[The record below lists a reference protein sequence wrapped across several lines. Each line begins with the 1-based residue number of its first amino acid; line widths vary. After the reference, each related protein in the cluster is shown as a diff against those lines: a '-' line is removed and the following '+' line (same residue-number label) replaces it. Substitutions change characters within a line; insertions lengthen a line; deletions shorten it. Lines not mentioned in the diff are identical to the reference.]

1 MEDGVVLSGNLLY
14 SIAAISLLPFLLI
27 STTSF
32 IKLAV
37 VLSLV
42 RNALGIQQIPPNIVI
57 YSLALLITAYIMFPL
72 GVEVGSLLQEG
83 VDADT
88 DILTNLQNAL
98 VPVSAFLEQH
108 TDPSQLQ
115 FFSQNID
122 SFWRGKVDVSP
133 SVEKFFAL
141 LPAFVITELSE
152 AFKIGFLIYLPF
164 IAIDLVV
171 SNILLSMGM
180 MMVSPVTISLPF
192 KLFLFVAVDGW
203 SRLIKGLVMTYAGG
217 A

>member
-1 MEDGVVLSGNLLY
+1 MEDGVVLSSNLLY

-72 GVEVGSLLQEG
+72 GVEVGGLLQEG
-83 VDADT
+83 VDTNADA
-88 DILTNLQNAL
+88 LTTLQNAL
-98 VPVSAFLEQH
+98 VPVSDFLEQH

-122 SFWRGKVDVSP
+122 SFWKGKVDIP
-133 SVEKFFAL
+133 ANVEKFFAL
-141 LPAFVITELSE
+141 LPAFVITELAE

-164 IAIDLVV
+164 IAIDLVI

-217 A
+217 T

>member
-1 MEDGVVLSGNLLY
+1 MEDGVVLSSNLLY

-57 YSLALLITAYIMFPL
+57 YSLALLITAYVMFPL
-72 GVEVGSLLQEG
+72 GVEVGGLLQEG
-83 VDADT
+83 VDANADT
-88 DILTNLQNAL
+88 LTTLQNAL
-98 VPVSAFLEQH
+98 VPVSAFLERH

-133 SVEKFFAL
+133 DV
-141 LPAFVITELSE
+141 ELSE

-164 IAIDLVV
+164 IAIDLVI

>member
-1 MEDGVVLSGNLLY
+1 MEEGVVLSSNLLY
-14 SIAAISLLPFLLI
+14 SVAAISLLPFLLI
-27 STTSF
+27 ATTSF

-57 YSLALLITAYIMFPL
+57 YSLALLITSYVMFPL
-72 GVEVGSLLQEG
+72 GVEVGGILQQGQDEGENILVSLEK
-83 VDADT
+83 A
-88 DILTNLQNAL
+88 I
-98 VPVSAFLEQH
+98 VPVSDFLQRHADE
-108 TDPSQLQ
+108 SQLR
-115 FFSQNID
+115 FFSENIN
-122 SFWRGKVDVSP
+122 SFWQGKVEVSAG
-133 SVEKFFAL
+133 VEKFFAL

-164 IAIDLVV
+164 IAIDLVI

-203 SRLIKGLVMTYAGG
+203 SRLIKGLMMSYAGG
-217 A
+217 G

>member
-1 MEDGVVLSGNLLY
+1 MEDGVVLSSNLLY

-57 YSLALLITAYIMFPL
+57 YSLALLITAYVMFPL
-72 GVEVGSLLQEG
+72 GVEVGGLLQEG
-83 VDADT
+83 VDANADT
-88 DILTNLQNAL
+88 LTALQNAL
-98 VPVSAFLEQH
+98 VPVSAFLERH

-133 SVEKFFAL
+133 DVEKFFAL